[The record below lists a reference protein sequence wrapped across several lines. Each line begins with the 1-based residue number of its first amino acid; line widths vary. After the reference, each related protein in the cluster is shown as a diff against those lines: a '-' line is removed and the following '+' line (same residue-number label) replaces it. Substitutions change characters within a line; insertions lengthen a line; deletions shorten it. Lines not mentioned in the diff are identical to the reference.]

1 MNLYKK
7 IKNSAV
13 KNINPKYLE
22 LISKRGITLSKIPK
36 HSSSV
41 TSDLFLYRIENN
53 WSTFFELLNVNY
65 LIDNDNL
72 KYKIFEVEIIF
83 FNNSGDLVERF
94 EIKNIRN
101 LKHRIN
107 IKEITG
113 NLDIKH
119 DGTFAV
125 IHKNSPIWLK
135 DYDCFLSERGYTGYE
150 NNFYGPIKS
159 YVHGNL
165 DAIYKESIGNIKQL
179 GNFSFLKKKY
189 FIQHRLLARYSYDF
203 FWVNPTNRKQKL
215 IIHEL
220 SESNTIIT
228 KIQIE
233 PMGFYKYSYKK
244 SSNKTNSIIKIQSRL
259 YMARPI
265 VFKYMENSFDVFH
278 G

>member
-94 EIKNIRN
+94 EESTGLRLIKTLSLIQGSEFKDQICSHPFLPR
-101 LKHRIN
+101 KSHI
-107 IKEITG
+107 IFADFVTTDAGTG
-113 NLDIKH
+113 
-119 DGTFAV
+119 AV
-125 IHKNSPIWLK
+125 HIAPGHGGD
-135 DYDCFLSERGYTGYE
+135 DY
-150 NNFYGPIKS
+150 
-159 YVHGNL
+159 
-165 DAIYKESIGNIKQL
+165 
-179 GNFSFLKKKY
+179 
-189 FIQHRLLARYSYDF
+189 LAG
-203 FWVNPTNRKQKL
+203 QAAGL
-215 IIHEL
+215 
-220 SESNTIIT
+220 
-228 KIQIE
+228 Q
-233 PMGFYKYSYKK
+233 
-244 SSNKTNSIIKIQSRL
+244 
-259 YMARPI
+259 
-265 VFKYMENSFDVFH
+265 
-278 G
+278 